1 MGRRHVETEH
11 LDEPGQAGCLTLR
24 KLEHESRQ
32 RGRVDDRVL
41 KRAFQA
47 STHKPRIE
55 RVMAVLD
62 EHGALR
68 ETQER
73 ATSISKLRRAD
84 EHRPVDVVPAV
95 RVRVDRRLAVN
106 QRVEEGERTVEP
118 EALGADL
125 QDEEG
130 RVPGGL
136 DIQRDELRLFERRLR
151 CDLGGVDRDLLPGNE
166 LHGTARFKEDWLPP
180 PRWTHRACA
189 SARRAQ
195 PISSLVNARSSTTA
209 TP

>member
-1 MGRRHVETEH
+1 MRRRHIEAEH
-11 LDEPGQAGCLTLR
+11 LDEPGQAGRLTLGEV
-24 KLEHESRQ
+24 EHESGQ
-32 RGRVDDRVL
+32 CGGIDDRVL

-68 ETQER
+68 ETQES
-73 ATSISKLRRAD
+73 AASIAKLRRAD
-84 EHRPVDVVPAV
+84 EHRPVDVMAAM
-95 RVRVDRRLAVN
+95 RVRVDRRLAVH

-130 RVPGGL
+130 RVAGGL
-136 DIQRDELRLFERRLR
+136 DVQRDELRLFESRRRCYLR
-151 CDLGGVDRDLLPGNE
+151 GVDRDLLPGHG
-166 LHGTARFKEDWLPP
+166 LHGSTRFQENWLGA
-180 PRWTHRACA
+180 HRACA

-195 PISSLVNARSSTTA
+195 PISSLVTPRRRRTA
-209 TP
+209 AP